1 MHINILKC
9 SPVKLNKLTLS
20 FSDKCC
26 EDEQNLYSKVFGN
39 FNIIFHVLKNHK
51 KSPPLPLNLIP
62 SKYPKPIN
70 SKCIQYY
77 CTSYLF
83 HPPPLRNE
91 KKIINAYLHHQ
102 SSSSSTATPFF
113 DNTGTTG
120 NYCWS
125 TIITNKF
132 MLKTPLQIFTTC
144 SILFKHHFIPTIIKT

>member
-1 MHINILKC
+1 MLSRKVKQIYTYASQINVVKMNRIFTVKFSWILTSFFKC
-9 SPVKLNKLTLS
+9 WKITK
-20 FSDKCC
+20 
-26 EDEQNLYSKVFGN
+26 
-39 FNIIFHVLKNHK
+39 KN
-51 KSPPLPLNLIP
+51 PPLPLNLIP

-83 HPPPLRNE
+83 HPSPLRNE

>member
-1 MHINILKC
+1 MLSRKVKQIYTYASQINVVKMNRIFTVKFSWILTSFFKC
-9 SPVKLNKLTLS
+9 WKITK
-20 FSDKCC
+20 
-26 EDEQNLYSKVFGN
+26 
-39 FNIIFHVLKNHK
+39 KN
-51 KSPPLPLNLIP
+51 PPLPLNLIP

>member
-1 MHINILKC
+1 MNRIFTVKFSGIL
-9 SPVKLNKLTLS
+9 TS
-20 FSDKCC
+20 FFTCWK
-26 EDEQNLYSKVFGN
+26 
-39 FNIIFHVLKNHK
+39 ITK

-83 HPPPLRNE
+83 HPPPPLRNE

-125 TIITNKF
+125 TIRPITNKF

>member
-1 MHINILKC
+1 MLSHKVKQIYTYASQINVVKMNRIFTVKFSWILTSFFKC
-9 SPVKLNKLTLS
+9 WKITK
-20 FSDKCC
+20 
-26 EDEQNLYSKVFGN
+26 
-39 FNIIFHVLKNHK
+39 KN
-51 KSPPLPLNLIP
+51 PPLPLNLIP

-83 HPPPLRNE
+83 HPPPPLRNE
-91 KKIINAYLHHQ
+91 KKFINAYLHHQ

-113 DNTGTTG
+113 NNTGTSG

-132 MLKTPLQIFTTC
+132 MLKMPLQIFTTC

>member
-77 CTSYLF
+77 CTPYLF
-83 HPPPLRNE
+83 HTPPPPQWEKNYKCLLTSSVFILFDGDAIFRQHWDYRKLLLIYDYNE
-91 KKIINAYLHHQ
+91 QIYVK
-102 SSSSSTATPFF
+102 
-113 DNTGTTG
+113 NT
-120 NYCWS
+120 
-125 TIITNKF
+125 ITN
-132 MLKTPLQIFTTC
+132 IYN
-144 SILFKHHFIPTIIKT
+144 LFHTF